1 MNLLKTHDLN
11 DLIVESNSLHKD
23 IKQIDGDLQTLV
35 YANYTK
41 FMGAT
46 DLTRDINQ
54 SLSSDEVTN
63 DLSSLKQNLSQINVH
78 HKNIDSSIKLKL
90 K

>member
-1 MNLLKTHDLN
+1 
-11 DLIVESNSLHKD
+11 
-23 IKQIDGDLQTLV
+23 
-35 YANYTK
+35 
-41 FMGAT
+41 MGAT

-63 DLSSLKQNLSQINVH
+63 DLSSLKQNLSQINEH
-78 HKNIDSSIKLKL
+78 HKSIDSSIKLKL